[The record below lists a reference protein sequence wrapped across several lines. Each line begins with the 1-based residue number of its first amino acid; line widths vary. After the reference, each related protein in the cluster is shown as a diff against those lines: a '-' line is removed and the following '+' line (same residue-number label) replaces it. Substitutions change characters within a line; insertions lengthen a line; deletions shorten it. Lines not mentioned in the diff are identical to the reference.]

1 MKKDNANN
9 QLLLT
14 QLLLPLDFLLRLSGR
29 AYEKYLC
36 NKIYLHAL
44 NIRKAN
50 EMIYQLILDKNHFI
64 PDELQKDCIELLNHY
79 DCWFLQFKDEEQK
92 RSPALTDE
100 FIFYRVDDQIAFPRL
115 SEQHIFETVKKLQIK
130 KTKKS

>member
-1 MKKDNANN
+1 MKKNSTNN
-9 QLLLT
+9 RLLLT
-14 QLLLPLDFLLRLSGR
+14 ELLSPLDFLLRLSGR
-29 AYEKYLC
+29 AYEKYMR

-50 EMIYQLILDKNHFI
+50 ELIYQLIIDKTNFI
-64 PDELQKDCIELLNHY
+64 PDQIQKDCIELLNHY

-92 RSPALTDE
+92 RKPALTDE
-100 FIFYRVDDQIAFPRL
+100 FVFYRVDDQIAYPRL
-115 SEQHIFETVKKLQIK
+115 SEQRIFETIKELQTR